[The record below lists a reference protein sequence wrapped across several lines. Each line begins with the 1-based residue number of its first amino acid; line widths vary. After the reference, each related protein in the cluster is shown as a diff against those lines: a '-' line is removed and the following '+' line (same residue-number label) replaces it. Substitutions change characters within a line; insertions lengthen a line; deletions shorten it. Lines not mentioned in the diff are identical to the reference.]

1 MNKIIASFFLCAILF
16 SGCKKED
23 KNMRREGDLYIV
35 NTTEIGKDIIGFK
48 DAVPCVVTIKSD
60 GSIQSVQICDN
71 NQETP
76 KFVERVKE
84 NLLPKMEGAN
94 AETIKNIDG
103 ITGATFTSNAVLRNA
118 DVALKYFETNK

>member
-23 KNMRREGDLYIV
+23 KNMCREGDLYIV
-35 NTTEIGKDIIGFK
+35 NTTEIGKYIIGFK

-71 NQETP
+71 NHETP

-103 ITGATFTSNAVLRNA
+103 VTGATFTSNAVLRNA